1 MFTVPWGVSKIETFE
16 MLLAVLKIG
25 LAVWLFNSWWIP
37 KIENQ
42 SCLFELFFT
51 PDVHSS
57 MGDIKIEMCLKC
69 YITI

>member
-1 MFTVPWGVSKIETFE
+1 MFTVPWGISKIEKFE
-16 MLLAVLKIG
+16 ILPAVLKIG

-42 SCLFELFFT
+42 SCLFELFFYT
-51 PDVHSS
+51 GCSSS

>member
-1 MFTVPWGVSKIETFE
+1 MFTVPWGVSKIEKFE

-25 LAVWLFNSWWIP
+25 LAVWLFNS
-37 KIENQ
+37 
-42 SCLFELFFT
+42 FFT